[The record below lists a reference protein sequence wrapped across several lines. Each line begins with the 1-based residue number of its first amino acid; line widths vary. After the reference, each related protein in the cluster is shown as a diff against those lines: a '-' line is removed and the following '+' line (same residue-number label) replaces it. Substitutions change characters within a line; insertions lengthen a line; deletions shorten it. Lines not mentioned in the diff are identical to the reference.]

1 MMRKICVSLFFSMIF
16 ITMSYAQNPASWVT
30 VSNDLIR
37 VSLDPATGR
46 YIISDVGARYQSNQ
60 YTLKDI
66 PNYLPTAT
74 PLTNNFIL
82 RSSVLGSMPHAANTA
97 LFDINGALVA
107 FGSAPGQ
114 WVSAPIAS
122 QENGEIIYSWR
133 LGGFEIVQV
142 LTIVSNRETLLQ
154 DAVSVT
160 YQIQNNSRSTLNAG
174 IKMVLDPSPGDGQDI
189 PFRLPEGVNITQ
201 ETRFTRANMPEYW
214 LSTDQQGSLSSNTVR
229 GLLRGTGV
237 TRPDSLIFTTLENAL
252 KARWEHYLNTSLP
265 LVSNDT
271 AVVLVYNPAEVLP
284 GNTRTVSTIVGIS
297 GVMNNENNGLKVN
310 ASVFMAQESNPARLG
325 FWIINTSS
333 SPFDY
338 INLEL
343 SIPATL
349 QMISEKVRVMSSL
362 NPGEE
367 RYVEWLVSNPSD
379 DAGTFRISL
388 SAQGIRGGV
397 EDAALR
403 MPFTVR
409 WGSNTRSSENDTL
422 QQAVEEAVSIQDAL
436 PKVAEKGAFQMED
449 TLGPTSESLSKL
461 RDYLAN
467 SRIDNVE
474 EIIKLIDTEQQLI
487 KEIIENERNLAEID
501 QQYTILRRVY
511 RKMYETKP
519 VEDKDGIP
527 LQQLQDKLLNDERKL
542 REQERNLDSVLKST
556 SPYSVICTR
565 YKKLP
570 SMH

>member
-1 MMRKICVSLFFSMIF
+1 MKKIFKALFFSMIF
-16 ITMSYAQNPASWVT
+16 ATMSYAQSSLDWVS

-46 YIISDVGARYQSNQ
+46 YTISDIGARYQSNQ
-60 YTLKDI
+60 YTLTNI
-66 PNYLPTAT
+66 PSYLPQAT
-74 PLTNNFIL
+74 PLTNSAIL
-82 RSSVLGSMPHAANTA
+82 RSAVLGSMPNAANTA
-97 LFDINGALVA
+97 LFEINGAFVA

-114 WVSAPIAS
+114 WVSAPIAN
-122 QENGEIIYSWR
+122 QENGEIIYGWR
-133 LGGFEIVQV
+133 LGDFEIVQV

-160 YQIQNNSRSTLNAG
+160 YQIQNNSGGTLNTG
-174 IKMVLDPSPGDGQDI
+174 IKMILDPSPGDGQET
-189 PFRLPEGVNITQ
+189 PFRLPEGVNITK

-237 TRPDSLIFTTLENAL
+237 TRPDSIIFTTLENAL
-252 KARWEHYLNTSLP
+252 KARWDHYLNTSLP

-271 AVVLVYNPAEVLP
+271 AVVLVYNSAEILP
-284 GNTRTVSTIVGIS
+284 GNSRTVSTIVGIS
-297 GVMNNENNGLKVN
+297 GVVNNENNGLKVN

-325 FWIINTSS
+325 FWVINTSTT
-333 SPFDY
+333 PFDY

-343 SIPATL
+343 STPPTL
-349 QMISEKVRVMSSL
+349 QLLTERVRVMSAL

-379 DAGTFRISL
+379 EAGTFRISL
-388 SAQGIRGGV
+388 DATGVRGGV
-397 EDAALR
+397 EDAALGMR
-403 MPFTVR
+403 FNVR
-409 WGSNTRSSENDTL
+409 WGGNTRSKENDTL

-449 TLGPTSESLSKL
+449 TLGPTSETLSRL

-474 EIIKLIDTEQQLI
+474 EITKLVDTELQLI
-487 KEIIENERNLAEID
+487 KEIIENERNLAEIN

-511 RKMYETKP
+511 RKMYETAP
-519 VEDKDGIP
+519 VEDKEQIP
-527 LQQLQDKLLNDERKL
+527 LQQLRDRLLNDEKKL
-542 REQERNLDSVLKST
+542 KEQERNLNSVLKST
-556 SPYSVICTR
+556 SPY
-565 YKKLP
+565 
-570 SMH
+570 